1 MDVKTLINPSV
12 KAIRVID
19 LQKGTVYKRIVKDYS
34 DKYEVKYGVVL
45 DIMNG
50 DKTFIDVVE
59 VKKSY
64 GDVKFDFT
72 VLGEKSDLNMYPT
85 TKEELAEHFKGV
97 EESIK
102 ESIAKAKDEVAAK
115 EKGLAMFQ
123 DLAKNRFAKIQNT
136 AFAPLELQPAIG
148 G

>member
-59 VKKSY
+59 VKKGY

>member
-102 ESIAKAKDEVAAK
+102 ESIAKAKDEVADK

-136 AFAPLELQPAIG
+136 AFAPLELQPAIEG
-148 G
+148 